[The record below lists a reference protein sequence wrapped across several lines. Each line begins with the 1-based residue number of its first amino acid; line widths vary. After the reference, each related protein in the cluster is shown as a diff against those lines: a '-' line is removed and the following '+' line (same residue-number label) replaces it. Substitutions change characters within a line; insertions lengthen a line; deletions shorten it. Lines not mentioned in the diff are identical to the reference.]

1 MSLKLPVNGFTWVK
15 YLSQV
20 KESFIR
26 NYDQNTDIQYF
37 LEVDIDYP
45 KKLFKPHKDLPF
57 LPVRKK
63 VNKVKKLIFNIEGK
77 ENYVIHIR
85 VLKQTLNHGLVLRKV
100 HRVIQFNQE
109 D

>member
-20 KESFIR
+20 KKSFIR

-37 LEVDIDYP
+37 LEVGIDYP
-45 KKLFKPHKDLPF
+45 KKLFNPHKDLPF

-63 VNKVKKLIFNIEGK
+63 VNKVKKLICNMLFI
-77 ENYVIHIR
+77 
-85 VLKQTLNHGLVLRKV
+85 
-100 HRVIQFNQE
+100 
-109 D
+109 